1 MGPHAHE
8 CVRACVRPGPSAGH
22 GRLAWF
28 RPCALPGWAHLAFP
42 VSTVKSGEWKF
53 GSFWFLLAQLIVGG
67 GRWAHLLVQNLGPLQ
82 AVPGQDLL
90 AAGHV
95 HLHPRG
101 GGRRPPWALRAPLS
115 DEAAGG
121 SAPFSPGDE
130 QRRFRGWGGPA
141 RLLPLLPLPFR
152 PLPAGLRRRPA
163 WPALSVPGLA
173 GAGREGWL
181 TRGKARGHGSREP

>member
-8 CVRACVRPGPSAGH
+8 CVRACAPGTVCRPWSAGLVSTLRPPWLGPSGFSCFHCKIGRMEIWLFLVFAGTTN
-22 GRLAWF
+22 RW
-28 RPCALPGWAHLAFP
+28 
-42 VSTVKSGEWKF
+42 
-53 GSFWFLLAQLIVGG
+53 G

-101 GGRRPPWALRAPLS
+101 GGRSPPWALRAPPS

-181 TRGKARGHGSREP
+181 TRGKARGHASREP